1 MKNRLRTY
9 EDKYKQQIYAQTQT
23 QIPTTLLGHRTVAV
37 LQIKWR
43 TLTASMVSLMIS
55 LHWVAI
61 EIYRCMWDE
70 GMMCL
75 RISEQKK

>member
-1 MKNRLRTY
+1 MQCLSPRIRVLH
-9 EDKYKQQIYAQTQT
+9 IISA
-23 QIPTTLLGHRTVAV
+23 LLGHRTVAV

-75 RISEQKK
+75 RISEQKNSNLSRILG

>member
-1 MKNRLRTY
+1 MIMMNVTFTP
-9 EDKYKQQIYAQTQT
+9 AT
-23 QIPTTLLGHRTVAV
+23 HAVAV

-43 TLTASMVSLMIS
+43 TLTASMVNLMIS